1 MGLKSFF
8 NYRSSQALR
17 NKRNR
22 IQADLER
29 CIPHTTIQRR
39 LRLEEVEAAEA
50 TVVVGAR
57 REIVVREVAGV
68 SALHRVS

>member
-1 MGLKSFF
+1 MWLKTLF
-8 NYRSSQALR
+8 NHRSSQALR
-17 NKRNR
+17 NKRNQ

-57 REIVVREVAGV
+57 RELVAKEVADVLVLHKV
-68 SALHRVS
+68 S